1 MIVRTLPDTFART
14 VCLMAVLALGAG
26 CATPPDPKDADAVAE
41 FKQTNDPA
49 EPTNRAIFAFN
60 RSFDVVILKPLASVY
75 RETPQLF
82 QDSVHNFLNNLRTPV
97 ILLNDILQG
106 EFKRA
111 GETLG
116 RFVVNTTIGAGG
128 VGDVAA
134 DLGLPYHNE
143 DFGQTLAVW
152 GMPEGPYVMLPII
165 GPSNP
170 RDTVGLVADF
180 FADPLNLWAAN
191 TDRDWIIYARTG
203 MRTIDLR
210 ARNYDVLED
219 LERTSLDYY
228 AAIRSLYRQRRADEI
243 RNGRDVERRPG
254 PGLSYDRG
262 APEAAENQNA
272 SKVE

>member
-1 MIVRTLPDTFART
+1 MIARILLDVLT
-14 VCLMAVLALGAG
+14 RSACLMAVLALGAG

-41 FKQTNDPA
+41 FRQINDPA
-49 EPTNRAIFAFN
+49 EPTNRAVFAFN
-60 RSFDVVILKPLASVY
+60 RGVDAVILQPLATVY

-82 QDSVHNFLNNLRTPV
+82 QDSVHNVLNNLRTPV
-97 ILLNDILQG
+97 ILLNDLLQG
-106 EFKRA
+106 EFRRA
-111 GETLG
+111 GETVG
-116 RFVVNTTIGAGG
+116 RFVVNTTIGVGG

-134 DLGLPYHNE
+134 DLGMPYHNE

-152 GMPEGPYVMLPII
+152 GVPEGPYVMLPVI

-203 MRTIDLR
+203 TRAIDLR

-228 AAIRSLYRQRRADEI
+228 AAIRSLYRERRADEI

-254 PGLSYDRG
+254 PGLSHSRG
-262 APEAAENQNA
+262 SPEAAEHQNIP
-272 SKVE
+272 KVE

>member
-1 MIVRTLPDTFART
+1 MIARAPSGIFT
-14 VCLMAVLALGAG
+14 RIACLMAMLALGAG

-41 FKQTNDPA
+41 FRQTNDPA

-60 RSFDVVILKPLASVY
+60 RGFDAVILKPLATVY

-82 QDSVHNFLNNLRTPV
+82 QDSVHNVLNNLRTPV
-97 ILLNDILQG
+97 ILLNDLLQG

-116 RFVVNTTIGAGG
+116 RFVINTTIGAGG

-134 DLGLPYHNE
+134 DLGIPYHNE

-152 GMPEGPYVMLPII
+152 GVPEGPYVMLPVI

-170 RDTVGLVADF
+170 RDAVGLVADF
-180 FADPLNLWAAN
+180 YADPLNLWAAN
-191 TDRDWIIYARTG
+191 TDREWIIYTRAGVRA
-203 MRTIDLR
+203 IDLR

-243 RNGRDVERRPG
+243 RNGKEAERRPA
-254 PGLSYDRG
+254 PGLSQSHG
-262 APEAAENQNA
+262 APEAVESQDGP
-272 SKVE
+272 KVE